1 MMKLSVFILDKILIY
16 LLKQVI
22 IIVYIKI
29 NDILNFVRN
38 GIIKYL
44 KNFYR
49 INNFFEFEMNKY
61 LFSKVSDFYIIA
73 C

>member
-1 MMKLSVFILDKILIY
+1 MKLSVFILDKVLIY

-61 LFSKVSDFYIIA
+61 LFSKVSDLYIIA

>member
-1 MMKLSVFILDKILIY
+1 MKLSVFILDKILIY

>member
-1 MMKLSVFILDKILIY
+1 MKLSVFILDKVLIY

>member
-1 MMKLSVFILDKILIY
+1 MMKLSVFILDKVLIY

-61 LFSKVSDFYIIA
+61 LFSKVSDLYIIA

>member
-1 MMKLSVFILDKILIY
+1 MMKLSVFILDKVLIY